1 MSFLGTGCDD
11 FVWDPEHH
19 EYRSIVA
26 TLLQSVLMARA
37 LECEP
42 RRLVLS
48 EESEVVKLSL
58 LMQSVYAQNVEE
70 CTAFWQAVPHVL
82 DVGDDMD
89 TDGGVEAPEL
99 PLLEAAKARCGG
111 GAWLARWQLQLCS
124 RDRSFLPPARLP
136 DVVMTGTRWTARHW
150 CGCAPRW

>member
-1 MSFLGTGCDD
+1 M
-11 FVWDPEHH
+11 
-19 EYRSIVA
+19 
-26 TLLQSVLMARA
+26 
-37 LECEP
+37 
-42 RRLVLS
+42 LS

-89 TDGGVEAPEL
+89 TDGDVEAPEL

-111 GAWLARWQLQLCS
+111 GNMASALSTAAVLTRRARS
-124 RDRSFLPPARLP
+124 RLPSFLPS
-136 DVVMTGTRWTARHW
+136 
-150 CGCAPRW
+150 APPVGLMWS